1 MFRRKRHV
9 EEGDGESI
17 FVSMTD
23 LTVSMLMIV
32 IVLLGFFASQMK
44 DVRTIEELERTKVE
58 LEQSETF
65 AEDTLEVLS
74 QTETEVER
82 LQGML
87 ESALRERT
95 EYRVLSEERALVI
108 ADRDAAL
115 QDAAEAER
123 RLVETLSGVT
133 NERNAAQDD
142 AKRLRGLLA
151 LRDQEIAAQSAEI
164 TRRIGVEE
172 KLGSQI
178 ERLTFLSETQ
188 ATNVGNLQQALAATS
203 DELDSTV
210 LQLEDTNKA
219 KTALEGELREADALI
234 TSLNRLIDE
243 TKAALAQAQ
252 QVNQAQTAL
261 LETVFAERDA
271 ALTEIATLTQ
281 QAGNDAARIAG
292 LDATVQALRAQVA
305 SLETAVA
312 DGTAD
317 NENATAQIAGL
328 DALVAGLRA
337 DLAALSQAR
346 DAALAQVETLSQS
359 DRALRAEIRSMTA
372 DIAGLEQSLSAS
384 VAEATQLASALAANE
399 AAQKSTTADL
409 QAALDQ
415 IETFK
420 QERTVQDERARQLQT
435 ALRSAESRISSL
447 TQEMT
452 TASDQIAALKA
463 TLETTEASLA
473 ITNQARDA
481 AQSAADDRQA
491 HLNAA
496 VAALEKAE
504 IDLTEVE
511 NQTTTLVLELET
523 TAADRDALK
532 AMVEDITSRST
543 ELSDE
548 LLVSKDV
555 SETRRLE
562 IILLKNARRSAEN
575 SLTSANRTLLDYISQ
590 VDQLTEVQKTLTQSL
605 EQLTTDRDTLAA
617 ALEAAQQEILSLRET
632 NAAAPTIQPPRQVV
646 DLCDI
651 PETAGFDDLL
661 GCIGTLTAEEAEAEP
676 AQ

>member
-115 QDAAEAER
+115 QDAAETER

-178 ERLTFLSETQ
+178 ERLTILSETQ

-234 TSLNRLIDE
+234 TSLNGLIDE

-271 ALTEIATLTQ
+271 ALSEIAALTQ
-281 QAGNDAARIAG
+281 QAANDAAQIAG
-292 LDATVQALRAQVA
+292 LDATVQALRTQVA

-328 DALVAGLRA
+328 DAQVAGLRA

-346 DAALAQVETLSQS
+346 DAAMAQVETLTQS

-384 VAEATQLASALAANE
+384 VAEATQLASALAASE

-491 HLNAA
+491 QLNAA
-496 VAALEKAE
+496 MAALEKAE

-590 VDQLTEVQKTLTQSL
+590 VDQLTEEQKTLTQSL

-617 ALEAAQQEILSLRET
+617 ALETAQQEILSLRE
-632 NAAAPTIQPPRQVV
+632 ASAVAPTIQPPQQVV

-661 GCIGTLTAEEAEAEP
+661 GCIGTLTAGEAEADP

>member
-123 RLVETLSGVT
+123 RLVETLTEAT

-142 AKRLRGLLA
+142 TKRLRGLLA

-178 ERLTFLSETQ
+178 ERLTILSETQ

-234 TSLNRLIDE
+234 TSLNGLIDE

-281 QAGNDAARIAG
+281 QAANDAAQITG
-292 LDATVQALRAQVA
+292 LDATVQALRTQVA
-305 SLETAVA
+305 TLETAVA
-312 DGTAD
+312 AGTAD

-415 IETFK
+415 IKTFK

-491 HLNAA
+491 QLNAA
-496 VAALEKAE
+496 MAALEKAE

-575 SLTSANRTLLDYISQ
+575 SLTSANRILLDYISQ
-590 VDQLTEVQKTLTQSL
+590 VDQLTEEQKTLTQSL

-617 ALEAAQQEILSLRET
+617 ALETAQQEILSLREA
-632 NAAAPTIQPPRQVV
+632 NAATPTIQPPRQVV

-661 GCIGTLTAEEAEAEP
+661 GCIGTLTVGEAEADP

>member
-115 QDAAEAER
+115 QDAAETER

-178 ERLTFLSETQ
+178 ERLTILSETQ

-234 TSLNRLIDE
+234 TSLNGLIDE
-243 TKAALAQAQ
+243 TKVALAQAQ

-261 LETVFAERDA
+261 LETVFDPEEVEMVRF
-271 ALTEIATLTQ
+271 
-281 QAGNDAARIAG
+281 GAAR
-292 LDATVQALRAQVA
+292 TFPVA
-305 SLETAVA
+305 A
-312 DGTAD
+312 
-317 NENATAQIAGL
+317 
-328 DALVAGLRA
+328 A
-337 DLAALSQAR
+337 DLMDRFQGPAL
-346 DAALAQVETLSQS
+346 
-359 DRALRAEIRSMTA
+359 
-372 DIAGLEQSLSAS
+372 G
-384 VAEATQLASALAANE
+384 
-399 AAQKSTTADL
+399 
-409 QAALDQ
+409 
-415 IETFK
+415 
-420 QERTVQDERARQLQT
+420 
-435 ALRSAESRISSL
+435 
-447 TQEMT
+447 
-452 TASDQIAALKA
+452 AALKA
-463 TLETTEASLA
+463 L
-473 ITNQARDA
+473 
-481 AQSAADDRQA
+481 
-491 HLNAA
+491 
-496 VAALEKAE
+496 
-504 IDLTEVE
+504 
-511 NQTTTLVLELET
+511 
-523 TAADRDALK
+523 
-532 AMVEDITSRST
+532 
-543 ELSDE
+543 
-548 LLVSKDV
+548 
-555 SETRRLE
+555 
-562 IILLKNARRSAEN
+562 EN
-575 SLTSANRTLLDYISQ
+575 SWIRSDFTMTKAQLIATL
-590 VDQLTEVQKTLTQSL
+590 
-605 EQLTTDRDTLAA
+605 
-617 ALEAAQQEILSLRET
+617 
-632 NAAAPTIQPPRQVV
+632 
-646 DLCDI
+646 
-651 PETAGFDDLL
+651 
-661 GCIGTLTAEEAEAEP
+661 
-676 AQ
+676 